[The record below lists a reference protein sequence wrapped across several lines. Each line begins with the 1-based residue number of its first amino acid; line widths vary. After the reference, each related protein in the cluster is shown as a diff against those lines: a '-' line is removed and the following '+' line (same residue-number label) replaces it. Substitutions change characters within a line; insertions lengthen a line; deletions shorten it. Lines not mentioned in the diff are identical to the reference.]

1 MEKHDSRD
9 WQAGDLALCINTEG
23 WTLGFVHHHA
33 GPPPG
38 SVSLVTA
45 VGSGEVEPFGPVTW
59 LWLESWGSHPWDGE
73 SFVKVSPPA
82 LDAEVLREELYE
94 DRTQ

>member
-1 MEKHDSRD
+1 MEKHDSRN
-9 WQAGDLALCINTEG
+9 WQVGDLALCINFEG
-23 WTLGFVHHHA
+23 WSHPELGDHNG
-33 GPPPG
+33 GPEPG
-38 SVSLVTA
+38 SVSTVLDVFQDKVT
-45 VGSGEVEPFGPVTW
+45 
-59 LWLESWGSHPWDGE
+59 LWLYLAEWPPDPWDAT